1 MKSNHDYFMITF
13 DYIIQTFRMISYGN
27 AKILYSK
34 KTTGNYHLNQQ
45 MPGGLYVNA
54 NRWMSSNQHVGQT
67 KIGLLG
73 KITGLGHG
81 LSLQSL

>member
-34 KTTGNYHLNQQ
+34 MTTGNYHLHKQ
-45 MPGGLYVNA
+45 MTGGLYVNA
-54 NRWMSSNQHVGQT
+54 NRWMSLNQHIGQT
-67 KIGLLG
+67 KIGLPG
-73 KITGLGHG
+73 KITGLAHG